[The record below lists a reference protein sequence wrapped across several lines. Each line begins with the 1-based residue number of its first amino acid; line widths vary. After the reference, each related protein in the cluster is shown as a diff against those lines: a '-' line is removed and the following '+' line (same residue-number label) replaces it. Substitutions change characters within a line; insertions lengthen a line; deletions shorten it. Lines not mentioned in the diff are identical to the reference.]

1 MFFPPERVPLT
12 PRGRPPKKTPSAS
25 SDDFSSPLLREFS
38 DRLTQAL
45 EHAGHPGHGG
55 QTWLGKKMCVTQ
67 TSARRWLLG
76 KAFPEFEKLH
86 ILSDLLDVRLE
97 WLITGQGTMLKNKR
111 APSWVPQ
118 IAWEDISR
126 WLSRDR
132 NAVPKID
139 DFPFPGPLGSDAFV
153 LAMRGS
159 SMDPDIKNGDF
170 IVIDPLK
177 PWSDQDF
184 VLAGSDPGTE
194 TIRKVEMDGGRPV
207 LFLSNLK
214 YPSQVDVERTRIL
227 GTVVGRITLYPK

>member
-38 DRLTQAL
+38 NRLTQAL

-55 QTWLGKKMCVTQ
+55 QTWLGKKMSVTQ

-132 NAVPKID
+132 DAVPKID

-184 VLAGSDPGTE
+184 VLAGSDPGKE

-227 GTVVGRITLYPK
+227 GTVVGKITLYPK

>member
-1 MFFPPERVPLT
+1 MKKT
-12 PRGRPPKKTPSAS
+12 PKKTPSDS
-25 SDDFSSPLLREFS
+25 LEEPPSPLLQEFS
-38 DRLTQAL
+38 DRLTRAL

-55 QTWLGKKMCVTQ
+55 QTWLGKKMGVTQ

-76 KAFPEFEKLH
+76 KAFPEFEKLQS
-86 ILSDLLDVRLE
+86 LADLLDVRLE
-97 WLITGQGTMLKNKR
+97 WLMTGQGYMVKNKR
-111 APSWVPQ
+111 TPSWVPQ

-126 WLSRDR
+126 WLSGDR
-132 NAVPKID
+132 ATIPKLD
-139 DFPFPGPLGSDAFV
+139 EFPFPGPLGSDAFV

-159 SMDPDIKNGDF
+159 SMEPDIENGDLV
-170 IVIDPLK
+170 VIDPLK

-184 VLAGSDPGTE
+184 VLVGSDQGTE

-227 GTVVGRITLYPK
+227 GTVVGKITLYSK

>member
-1 MFFPPERVPLT
+1 
-12 PRGRPPKKTPSAS
+12 
-25 SDDFSSPLLREFS
+25 
-38 DRLTQAL
+38 
-45 EHAGHPGHGG
+45 
-55 QTWLGKKMCVTQ
+55 MCVTQ

-132 NAVPKID
+132 DAVPKLD

-159 SMDPDIKNGDF
+159 SMEPDIENGDLV
-170 IVIDPLK
+170 VIDPLK

-227 GTVVGRITLYPK
+227 GTVVGRITLYSPDN